1 MRFWFGE
8 VLMKSIAPGAVSSVR
23 KVKEQPEE
31 VRKEMERE
39 RMIDAIKEEAEEV
52 RRKKRKK

>member
-1 MRFWFGE
+1 
-8 VLMKSIAPGAVSSVR
+8 MKSIAPGAVSSVR